1 MSKKQDFL
9 LPSLLDRLTDFEPK
23 KRSDV
28 LSANK
33 FDAKLYKDSVLRDIL
48 FLLNTTNFQ
57 SHIDYDLANEQAS
70 LSTLNFGIDAFSG
83 NNLSDIDWTLL
94 EQSIV
99 DCLKNF
105 EPRLDSDSIKVN
117 ILLDEMNIHRL
128 LIVQIQGILKLTPYA
143 EEFFLKTSMDVELG
157 TFELLESQS

>member
-33 FDAKLYKDSVLRDIL
+33 FNTQLYKDSVLRDIL

-57 SHIDYDLANEQAS
+57 SHLDCNLTDGQVS
-70 LSTLNFGIDAFSG
+70 LSTLNFGIPAFSG
-83 NNLSDIDWTLL
+83 SNLSDIDWTLL
-94 EQSIV
+94 EQSIA

-105 EPRLDSDSIKVN
+105 EPRLDSNSIKVK
-117 ILLDEMNIHRL
+117 ILLNEMNIHRL
-128 LIVQIQGILKLTPYA
+128 LVVQIQGILKLTPYT
-143 EEFFLKTSMDVELG
+143 EELFLKTSMDVELG
-157 TFELLESQS
+157 TFELLEFQS